1 MYIYEVRNTFG
12 DMHSYVGRAGVG
24 TAAGDTTLQAQ
35 KLLHVSPFFPVEGEY
50 RLRVKVKDNAKIR
63 VLMRYSMNG
72 NAKLTATLRGVA
84 ERLTFRTVIRAV
96 LATGQFPLRPL
107 VSIHVEALRL
117 WLKRVP
123 FFRRPAPPQ
132 PWSRAR
138 ESTGR

>member
-1 MYIYEVRNTFG
+1 M
-12 DMHSYVGRAGVG
+12 GRAGL
-24 TAAGDTTLQAQ
+24 AAASGDTILQAQ
-35 KLLHVSPFFPVEGEY
+35 KVLHVSPFFPVEGEY
-50 RLRVKVKDNAKIR
+50 RLRVKVKDNAKIS

-72 NAKLTATLRGVA
+72 AAKLTATLRGVA
-84 ERLTFRTVIRAV
+84 ERLTTRTLIRTV

-123 FFRRPAPPQ
+123 FFRRPKPPQ

-138 ESTGR
+138 DLTGR